1 MTELSA
7 EIRAKVD
14 AIRAARNPH
23 TTQGLQHRDRPGK
36 PPRETLSE
44 RELEVFRL
52 IAVGKQNREIAE
64 ELLIGL
70 ETVKTHVR
78 HVLDRLGAKTRAHAV
93 AIGFRTGLLS

>member
-14 AIRAARNPH
+14 AIRARRRPTNL
-23 TTQGLQHRDRPGK
+23 QGIERRHRG
-36 PPRETLSE
+36 TLTE